1 MGRVFSTDP
10 GEVQVSVQEAAAQRG
25 DPGENA
31 PPLDV
36 VSDGPEERERAEG
49 R

>member
-1 MGRVFSTDP
+1 MLDVFCTHPS
-10 GEVQVSVQEAAAQRG
+10 EVQVSVQEAAAQRG

-31 PPLDV
+31 PPLYV
-36 VSDGPEERERAEG
+36 VSDSPEKRAEG